1 MFNSPLL
8 QSYQLLWPPPGR
20 PICGFVMGLWLF
32 GPEGFDRKPTRA
44 GCGGWKKF
52 RLDPEIR
59 DPEGVRMNGDD
70 TVDGSEIRDSLTI

>member
-1 MFNSPLL
+1 
-8 QSYQLLWPPPGR
+8 
-20 PICGFVMGLWLF
+20 MGLWLF